1 MSYIATSSRRLLRR
15 IRRSMSNLKNS
26 LAPEDD
32 DTHTHNNS
40 NNDTNSHN
48 GSETFD
54 DDDDLK
60 ENKPGIYIR
69 EVVVPSILLN
79 DEPVASA
86 SAAAAESH
94 HQEPQSTTS
103 NTGRSQ
109 SEDTPSS
116 RQHSDTHDRRLASRA
131 STPSLRHNNN
141 NNNNNSPS
149 PPNNNRLHPLS
160 NPTHAAAHTRSRR
173 NSVPNLPF
181 MSFLRPSNT
190 SSSNANTSTRRHS
203 SPPANTDTSHPPP
216 AIDATPLY
224 TQHSTTLPS
233 SPLPP
238 SYHLLTTHP
247 QKYTITTLLP
257 RGTSPSQT
265 LQVFVF
271 DDAREV
277 GVAGSDEQM
286 GIRVPMPE
294 DADLKSV
301 RASVRGGV
309 LCISIARS
317 DVA

>member
-32 DTHTHNNS
+32 ETNAHNDINS
-40 NNDTNSHN
+40 QN
-48 GSETFD
+48 GSENG

-60 ENKPGIYIR
+60 ESKPGIYIR
-69 EVVVPSILLN
+69 EVVVPSIFLN

-94 HQEPQSTTS
+94 HHPTDSQSTTS
-103 NTGRSQ
+103 NTVRSQ

-116 RQHSDTHDRRLASRA
+116 RQHSDTHDRRLSSRA

-141 NNNNNSPS
+141 TNHSPS
-149 PPNNNRLHPLS
+149 TSSPSSNNRLHPLS

-181 MSFLRPSNT
+181 MSFLRPS
-190 SSSNANTSTRRHS
+190 SSSPSSSNTSTRRHS
-203 SPPANTDTSHPPP
+203 SPPANTDISHPPP

-317 DVA
+317 DLS